1 LTNRSLCVSVALGD
15 QAMKNSLDAR
25 QPKGLFLLFFT
36 EMWERFGFY
45 TLQTIVV
52 LYMSQALLYSDEKTY
67 LLYGAFGSLIYFTP
81 VVGGYLADRFIG
93 FQRSILIG
101 GVLYIVGYILAALP
115 YEKALFFGLSTV
127 ILANGFFKPNV
138 SSLLGELYQRED
150 PRRDSGFT
158 IFYMEINIGSLM
170 PPLITGF
177 LVSRYGWHWGFLL
190 ASLGMGL
197 GMIIFLMGKTRLG
210 TKGDVP
216 ATSPIHKSPSAKRY
230 LYLWLTGGILL
241 SVFLLHYVF
250 YFPKEADFIMI
261 AASILIVL
269 HVMRVMLRENP
280 ESRRNM
286 LACLILML
294 ISVIFWAFY
303 SQMYTSLMLFAS
315 RNMDKQML
323 GLPIDAE
330 FTQFF
335 NPFFIIALSPVL
347 SMFWIWLDRRRA
359 NPTTPM
365 KFSIGVLS
373 MAFAFLF
380 LSGAIALFSKAGV
393 LSPWWLVGNYFFFTI
408 GELLLSPIGLAMV
421 TKLAPPNFV
430 GMMMGI
436 WFLMTSV
443 GYLLGSMLATL
454 ADVPKEAAANVSIVI
469 YSHAFTLFGSLAMAV
484 ALVCFLL
491 VPYLKKLILIKR

>member
-1 LTNRSLCVSVALGD
+1 MEHSL
-15 QAMKNSLDAR
+15 NAR
-25 QPKGLFLLFFT
+25 QPKGLYLLFFT

-45 TLQTIVV
+45 TLQTIIV

-101 GVLYIVGYILAALP
+101 GILYIIGYILTSLP
-115 YEKALFFGLSTV
+115 YEKAFFLGLSTV

-150 PRRDSGFT
+150 SRRDSGFT
-158 IFYMEINIGSLM
+158 IFYMGINIGSMM
-170 PPLITGF
+170 PPLIMGF
-177 LVSRYGWHWGFLL
+177 LVSRYGWHWCFLL

-197 GMIIFLMGKTRLG
+197 GMIIFLMGKTSLG
-210 TKGDVP
+210 MKGDVP
-216 ATSPIHKSPSAKRY
+216 ATSPIHKSPSAKRK
-230 LYLWLTGGILL
+230 LYLWLTCGTLL
-241 SVFLLHYVF
+241 SVFILYNVF

-261 AASILIVL
+261 AAAILIVTHL
-269 HVMRVMLRENP
+269 MRVMLRENP

-286 LACLILML
+286 LACLILMF

-315 RNMDKQML
+315 RNMDKQIF

-347 SMFWIWLDRRRA
+347 SKLWIWLGRRRA
-359 NPTTPM
+359 SPATPM

-373 MAFAFLF
+373 LAFAFLF
-380 LSGAIALFSKAGV
+380 LSGAIGLFSKGGV
-393 LSPWWLVGNYFFFTI
+393 LSPWWLVGNYFFFTV
-408 GELLLSPIGLAMV
+408 GELLVSPIGLAMV
-421 TKLAPPNFV
+421 TRLAPPNFV
-430 GMMMGI
+430 GMMMGV

-454 ADVPKEAAANVSIVI
+454 ANVPKEAAANVSIEI
-469 YSHAFTLFGSLAMAV
+469 YSHAFMLFGSLAMAA

-491 VPYLKKLILIKR
+491 VPYLKKLILIER